1 MSSPQ
6 QNSDNTTNSN
16 PEVVVVTSCDTTAT
30 LQPAFQQDQAQ
41 QLLSRDVEERMG
53 VVLAEEGVVSVESGA
68 VSKAEGR
75 SLQLPGKSIHVK
87 LVLLKL
93 LSSKEKSLLHH
104 P

>member
-1 MSSPQ
+1 MYHTVAS
-6 QNSDNTTNSN
+6 
-16 PEVVVVTSCDTTAT
+16 VA
-30 LQPAFQQDQAQ
+30 QAQ